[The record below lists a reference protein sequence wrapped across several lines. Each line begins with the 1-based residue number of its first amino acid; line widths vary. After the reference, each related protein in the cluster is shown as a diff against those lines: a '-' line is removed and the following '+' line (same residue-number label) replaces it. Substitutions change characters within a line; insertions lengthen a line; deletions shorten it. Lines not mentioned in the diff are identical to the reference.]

1 VDVLAVHA
9 DRTPGAVALLDG
21 DRRLTWREYVAQRNR
36 LANALRGLGLT
47 KGEHAI
53 VYVQNSLEAVLV
65 PSAARSAGAIPVPMN
80 HRLVADEVAYILDHS
95 DARAVFVS
103 DAFLGTVE
111 RVRPGAGKVRSWI
124 LVGSERR
131 PWAEHVD
138 DLLKTGDPAPLP
150 ADPTQGLGGSM
161 IYTGGTTGRPKGA
174 LRTATDPTVAR
185 RYMDDEGF
193 VYICDRKRDMVISGG
208 VNIYPAEIED
218 VLHRHPAIDDVAV
231 FGVPD
236 DDWGE
241 RVHAAVQPRP
251 GQALAADEV
260 VAFARLH
267 MADYKVPREVS
278 LHAEL
283 PRDPAGKL
291 LKRVLRDPYWAG
303 RRARV

>member
-1 VDVLAVHA
+1 MF
-9 DRTPGAVALLDG
+9 DG
-21 DRRLTWREYVAQRNR
+21 YYKDSAATREAQR
-36 LANALRGLGLT
+36 
-47 KGEHAI
+47 GEWAS
-53 VYVQNSLEAVLV
+53 V
-65 PSAARSAGAIPVPMN
+65 GD
-80 HRLVADEVAYILDHS
+80 VA
-95 DARAVFVS
+95 
-103 DAFLGTVE
+103 
-111 RVRPGAGKVRSWI
+111 W
-124 LVGSERR
+124 
-131 PWAEHVD
+131 
-138 DLLKTGDPAPLP
+138 
-150 ADPTQGLGGSM
+150 
-161 IYTGGTTGRPKGA
+161 
-174 LRTATDPTVAR
+174 
-185 RYMDDEGF
+185 MDDEGF

-218 VLHRHPAIDDVAV
+218 VLQRHPAIDDVAV

-283 PRDPAGKL
+283 PRDPTGKL

-303 RRARV
+303 RRARSEEHTSELQSPCNLVCRLLLEKKNITQRPP